1 MNSNEISAYND
12 DRNFNRNNSHSTYSI
27 TSNVSCSNY
36 NYMQKYPSYNNISLL
51 MPRPPQSH
59 SFVNNNDINN
69 NNNSNVNSNI
79 ITPNINNYTPTT
91 IIHSYQHH
99 ALNKTSLLNNLPKPT
114 YINTSTTF
122 PYQHQQQQHNLSNI
136 LESNLD
142 KTRKIL
148 SLRSP
153 SSDLFTDNS
162 PSSTSITHPLNP
174 STPSKPHTTD
184 RIFYQTTF
192 NNTTKPTSLKKQNLP
207 ITTQHLNQ
215 HQHQPP
221 VTHLFRIPI
230 QTHLH
235 QNDISSTMTTS
246 PELDLSFTHVKRTT
260 MSNIIR
266 HNPLTKTKAKIKE
279 QVTTPSLSYSSNNNN
294 NMNSFNTNNTSYQ
307 CYVSSSNNNSH
318 LHSRSL
324 CKRNSHKPVMI
335 RNKPKIN
342 ELLVKI
348 DYLNKV
354 LNSNKQELSR
364 SKSEIERLRK
374 ENEER
379 IETMNNNKKEV
390 TQLKNQSF
398 NLQIVSVVPKNMKHS
413 YDGKMLRQIKE
424 IQITKMP
431 STTTHTNGVNNNNCN
446 NNKSSPSFISSSTT
460 TYHTSSIK
468 KHPNAHLISKLNLKK
483 SFNNII
489 PNTTTN
495 NNKIILT
502 NKTFNPNTTCFTI
515 YNTNTFLTFD
525 TISKQLTFLP
535 FTNDPHSTIPFAY
548 TPSCMSLQ
556 LKNTL
561 YIITG
566 DNHDM
571 LYKYTPTTNT
581 ITYLTKLNS
590 NHHLGGFI
598 YFPKHDKLICL
609 SGAYNK
615 TIETYDISSRLCKW
629 IVHKKEMNIERSES
643 SYAII
648 NNTYIIAVYGYN
660 CPTNKYINSIEIN
673 TNINNVDSAWKYI
686 NNVSCY
692 NKDNNIPLLLRG
704 HIMIGIDNGKESDC
718 GSYRFV
724 IVGGYN
730 GAVNKPQDKYVE
742 FVFVKEKG
750 MFNVVLCEIN
760 RKIFGI
766 AKYKE
771 YMFEYTNSG
780 VRNVN
785 KDDVYVFDKEWRM
798 HYLNKHTL
806 LHDVFVLSGG
816 EN

>member
-1 MNSNEISAYND
+1 
-12 DRNFNRNNSHSTYSI
+12 
-27 TSNVSCSNY
+27 
-36 NYMQKYPSYNNISLL
+36 
-51 MPRPPQSH
+51 MPHPPQSH

-69 NNNSNVNSNI
+69 NSNSNI
-79 ITPNINNYTPTT
+79 ITTSINNNTPTT

-99 ALNKTSLLNNLPKPT
+99 ALNKATLLNNPSKP
-114 YINTSTTF
+114 STTF
-122 PYQHQQQQHNLSNI
+122 PHHHQQQHNLSNI

-162 PSSTSITHPLNP
+162 PSSISITNPLNP

-192 NNTTKPTSLKKQNLP
+192 NNTTKPPTSLKKHSLP
-207 ITTQHLNQ
+207 ITTQHPNQ

-221 VTHLFRIPI
+221 FTHLFRIPI
-230 QTHLH
+230 QTRLH
-235 QNDISSTMTTS
+235 QNDISSTMMTS

-294 NMNSFNTNNTSYQ
+294 NNINSFNTNNTSYQ
-307 CYVSSSNNNSH
+307 CYVSSSSSNNNNSH

-354 LNSNKQELSR
+354 LSSNKQELSR

-379 IETMNNNKKEV
+379 IETMNNNNVNNKKET

-413 YDGKMLRQIKE
+413 YDGKTLKQIKE
-424 IQITKMP
+424 IQITNMP
-431 STTTHTNGVNNNNCN
+431 ATTTTHTNGVNNNNN
-446 NNKSSPSFISSSTT
+446 GYNKSLHSFISSSST

-468 KHPNAHLISKLNLKK
+468 KHPNAHLVSKLNLKK
-483 SFNNII
+483 TFNSII

-515 YNTNTFLTFD
+515 YNANTFLTFD
-525 TISKQLTFLP
+525 TISKQLTFLS
-535 FTNDPHSTIPFAY
+535 FTNDPHSTTPFVY

-556 LKNTL
+556 IKNTI

-566 DNHDM
+566 DNYDM

-581 ITYLTKLNS
+581 IT
-590 NHHLGGFI
+590 
-598 YFPKHDKLICL
+598 
-609 SGAYNK
+609 
-615 TIETYDISSRLCKW
+615 
-629 IVHKKEMNIERSES
+629 
-643 SYAII
+643 
-648 NNTYIIAVYGYN
+648 
-660 CPTNKYINSIEIN
+660 
-673 TNINNVDSAWKYI
+673 
-686 NNVSCY
+686 
-692 NKDNNIPLLLRG
+692 
-704 HIMIGIDNGKESDC
+704 
-718 GSYRFV
+718 
-724 IVGGYN
+724 
-730 GAVNKPQDKYVE
+730 
-742 FVFVKEKG
+742 
-750 MFNVVLCEIN
+750 
-760 RKIFGI
+760 
-766 AKYKE
+766 
-771 YMFEYTNSG
+771 
-780 VRNVN
+780 
-785 KDDVYVFDKEWRM
+785 
-798 HYLNKHTL
+798 
-806 LHDVFVLSGG
+806 
-816 EN
+816 

>member
-1 MNSNEISAYND
+1 M
-12 DRNFNRNNSHSTYSI
+12 
-27 TSNVSCSNY
+27 
-36 NYMQKYPSYNNISLL
+36 
-51 MPRPPQSH
+51 
-59 SFVNNNDINN
+59 
-69 NNNSNVNSNI
+69 
-79 ITPNINNYTPTT
+79 
-91 IIHSYQHH
+91 
-99 ALNKTSLLNNLPKPT
+99 
-114 YINTSTTF
+114 
-122 PYQHQQQQHNLSNI
+122 
-136 LESNLD
+136 
-142 KTRKIL
+142 
-148 SLRSP
+148 
-153 SSDLFTDNS
+153 
-162 PSSTSITHPLNP
+162 
-174 STPSKPHTTD
+174 
-184 RIFYQTTF
+184 
-192 NNTTKPTSLKKQNLP
+192 
-207 ITTQHLNQ
+207 
-215 HQHQPP
+215 
-221 VTHLFRIPI
+221 
-230 QTHLH
+230 
-235 QNDISSTMTTS
+235 
-246 PELDLSFTHVKRTT
+246 
-260 MSNIIR
+260 
-266 HNPLTKTKAKIKE
+266 
-279 QVTTPSLSYSSNNNN
+279 
-294 NMNSFNTNNTSYQ
+294 
-307 CYVSSSNNNSH
+307 
-318 LHSRSL
+318 
-324 CKRNSHKPVMI
+324 
-335 RNKPKIN
+335 
-342 ELLVKI
+342 
-348 DYLNKV
+348 

-413 YDGKMLRQIKE
+413 YDGKTLRQIKE

-446 NNKSSPSFISSSTT
+446 NNKSSPSFISSTT
-460 TYHTSSIK
+460 TTHHTSSIK

-515 YNTNTFLTFD
+515 YNSNTFLTFD

-535 FTNDPHSTIPFAY
+535 FTNDPHSTTPFAY